1 MKDDWL
7 SSATRITDERAAAA
21 LSDPMLRRLV
31 LSFVQVPRSIGE
43 IAAESQIDIK
53 RLHHH
58 VTRLCQIGLL
68 KVVGKRRR
76 PGRAIKLYGA
86 SAEAFFIPFEV
97 APELFTEGLSRELR
111 ERIRAENLTSGNGV
125 LLATDE
131 QGLAIM
137 RFVAEEKVPGSAAEL
152 WRVLRLEAAEA
163 EALMREVNAVFDRHA
178 VHASGRGKPYLVH
191 AALAPRLAPTVS
203 VDNQPRGKRG

>member
-1 MKDDWL
+1 M
-7 SSATRITDERAAAA
+7 
-21 LSDPMLRRLV
+21 
-31 LSFVQVPRSIGE
+31 
-43 IAAESQIDIK
+43 
-53 RLHHH
+53 
-58 VTRLCQIGLL
+58 
-68 KVVGKRRR
+68 
-76 PGRAIKLYGA
+76 
-86 SAEAFFIPFEV
+86 
-97 APELFTEGLSRELR
+97 R

>member
-97 APELFTEGLSRELR
+97 APELFTEGLSRECGSGYEPR
-111 ERIRAENLTSGNGV
+111 TSRRAMGCCWRPTS
-125 LLATDE
+125 
-131 QGLAIM
+131 
-137 RFVAEEKVPGSAAEL
+137 KV
-152 WRVLRLEAAEA
+152 WRSC
-163 EALMREVNAVFDRHA
+163 
-178 VHASGRGKPYLVH
+178 AS
-191 AALAPRLAPTVS
+191 
-203 VDNQPRGKRG
+203 